1 MTIIERTLETK
12 NWCAKDSED
21 AEISSR
27 RQLLDWTLRNLLQRC
42 ESRENF
48 SETGQWVAYS
58 QALLWAVSDY
68 NQAHLDSWIIQ
79 YPLAGFNQMLR
90 WYELLNLPIVAGRME
105 AMQKAKLINLVI
117 TNIMNGLFR
126 EKDGDKSWTH
136 PFLQLVYQGFNAP
149 NVPRDLGGPTSIVSA
164 DRFWPKLEDALGQ
177 WQEMKRFLA
186 GFDHASRR
194 DVTPRLQAITFW
206 ALFTQ
211 KGHTTPKTFFVN
223 VKLREPLAPAVLNPE
238 EFIAE
243 GPIFDKLTSSFLPT
257 RRLGTRP
264 TLVTEQ

>member
-1 MTIIERTLETK
+1 MICSQSICFQCALPCPRSIYQENIVATIPTVCYRGPNKKYINHQLTLAITAGLATSASGVLQLFMTIIERTLETK

-21 AEISSR
+21 AEIYSR

-90 WYELLNLPIVAGRME
+90 WYELLNLPIVPGRME
-105 AMQKAKLINLVI
+105 AMQKAKIINLVI

-149 NVPRDLGGPTSIVSA
+149 NVS
-164 DRFWPKLEDALGQ
+164 
-177 WQEMKRFLA
+177 
-186 GFDHASRR
+186 
-194 DVTPRLQAITFW
+194 
-206 ALFTQ
+206 ALFAANPP
-211 KGHTTPKTFFVN
+211 HPAPNSTPC
-223 VKLREPLAPAVLNPE
+223 LSPRH
-238 EFIAE
+238 
-243 GPIFDKLTSSFLPT
+243 
-257 RRLGTRP
+257 
-264 TLVTEQ
+264 